1 MSRETRGFP
10 ADFCPLFL
18 SRAGGDFAIVR
29 TVKKE
34 NPGKKKHRKAAAGI
48 RSGAGSA
55 VAIPVVTPDDET
67 SLPPLAAPPE
77 WLGPGLLIPLYTLVI
92 VIGYLLLARGFC
104 TIPGNPLKIE
114 QSLFTSIN
122 AATLTGF
129 QQARSPHELL
139 PRGQWLLLGLILT
152 GIQFSFLAG
161 GLAVVRIV
169 RMRFTDYQVLIWSVA
184 LTAAV
189 ALVGWGAFHGQ
200 DRTNFDSL
208 FLAVSAFGNCGLS
221 TGPLPGPA
229 DVRSHLV
236 LVPLMVLGGI
246 GLPVLMEIGDLIVYR
261 RRLSSYSRLV
271 IRWTAG
277 AYIATFLLLLP
288 LRWCGT
294 GPVSWLEAVAGSS
307 IEAINARS
315 GGFMVDSVGE
325 LPQVLTA
332 AMMLVM
338 IVGATPAGT
347 GGGMKLTAVATLVR
361 GARDAAAGRV
371 VRRIAIVAGVWAMV
385 YLAIIAAFTG
395 ALLIS
400 ESDGKLESMLFLAVS
415 AVGNVG
421 LSHSLVQV
429 SAPGLYILSAAMILG
444 RIMPVLVLWY
454 TVDKVPEAGI
464 AVA

>member
-1 MSRETRGFP
+1 
-10 ADFCPLFL
+10 LL
-18 SRAGGDFAIVR
+18 SPGGRDVVIVR

-34 NPGKKKHRKAAAGI
+34 NPGKKKYRRAASAG
-48 RSGAGSA
+48 RPDAEGA
-55 VAIPVVTPDDET
+55 VAIPVEALDDDAA
-67 SLPPLAAPPE
+67 LPPLSPPPE

-92 VIGYLLLARGFC
+92 VIGYLLLARGKC

-129 QQARSPHELL
+129 QQTRAPHELL
-139 PRGQWLLLGLILT
+139 PRGQWLLLVLILT
-152 GIQFSFLAG
+152 GIQFGFLAG

-169 RMRFTDYQVLIWSVA
+169 RMRFTDYQVLLWSVA
-184 LTAAV
+184 LTAGV
-189 ALVGWGAFHGQ
+189 SLIGWAGFWGQ
-200 DRTNFDSL
+200 DRTGFDAL
-208 FLAVSAFGNCGLS
+208 FLAVSSFGNCGLS

-236 LVPLMVLGGI
+236 LVPLMLLGGI
-246 GLPVLMEIGDLIVYR
+246 GLPVLMEAGDWIVYG
-261 RRLSSYSRLV
+261 RRLSAYSRLV

-277 AYIATFLLLLP
+277 AYVAAFLLLLP

-307 IEAINARS
+307 IEAVNARS
-315 GGFMVDSVGE
+315 GGFTVDSMGD

-332 AMMLVM
+332 ALMLVM
-338 IVGATPAGT
+338 VVGATPAGT
-347 GGGMKLTAVATLVR
+347 GGGIKLTAGATLVR
-361 GARDAAAGRV
+361 GARDAARGRV
-371 VRRIAIVAGVWAMV
+371 VRRIAIVAGVWV
-385 YLAIIAAFTG
+385 LSYLAVIGIFTG

-400 ESDGKLESMLFLAVS
+400 ETDGRLEYALFLAVS

-421 LSHSLVQV
+421 LSHGPVQV

-444 RIMPVLVLWY
+444 RIAPVLVLWY
-454 TVDKVPEAGI
+454 TVDNVPEAGI